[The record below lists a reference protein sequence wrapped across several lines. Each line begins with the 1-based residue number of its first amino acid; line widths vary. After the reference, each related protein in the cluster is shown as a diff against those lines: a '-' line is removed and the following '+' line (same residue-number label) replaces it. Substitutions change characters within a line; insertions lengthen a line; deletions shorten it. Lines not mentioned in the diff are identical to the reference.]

1 MDISKLIYLD
11 FEKNSNGNQSWKS
24 LMFHGM
30 EEEIDESRIFQE
42 ANYAPHVFMDS
53 VITLAFLQ
61 KLRFTFTRHE
71 WI

>member
-1 MDISKLIYLD
+1 
-11 FEKNSNGNQSWKS
+11 
-24 LMFHGM
+24 MFHGM

-42 ANYAPHVFMDS
+42 ENYAPHVFIDS